1 MTDELAIQ
9 VLVEMLNR
17 VPKNTAEL
25 AGIQSALKHIEE
37 RLKPKPATD

>member
-1 MTDELAIQ
+1 MTDELALKVIIE
-9 VLVEMLNR
+9 LLNR

-25 AGIQSALKHIEE
+25 VGVQAALQHIEE